1 MRGLNAYNANAE
13 RLFILDPQNEDH
25 LRLLNEFQTE
35 NNIDLSNCLKQY
47 EDSNTVN
54 ECLFIEQSSKIR
66 DFCQILGVK
75 DLKKC
80 NINAAHIETKRKRKL
95 IKQAT
100 DYALNILG
108 MEEVFVNI
116 STTDEKLMTSME
128 LEGYEP
134 ITDETGNLF
143 FLKDKGFI

>member
-1 MRGLNAYNANAE
+1 MLIYRAIIKDE
-13 RLFILDPQNEDH
+13 RL
-25 LRLLNEFQTE
+25 
-35 NNIDLSNCLKQY
+35 LSN
-47 EDSNTVN
+47 TR
-54 ECLFIEQSSKIR
+54 SKG
-66 DFCQILGVK
+66 FK
-75 DLKKC
+75 
-80 NINAAHIETKRKRKL
+80 NNAAHIETKRKRKL

>member
-1 MRGLNAYNANAE
+1 MNAYNANAE

-47 EDSNTVN
+47 EDSNTVKKKI
-54 ECLFIEQSSKIR
+54 FIEQSSKMR
-66 DFCQILGVK
+66 DFCQT
-75 DLKKC
+75 
-80 NINAAHIETKRKRKL
+80 HIETKRKRKL